1 MTQVIST
8 TLDIN
13 SIVKQVSEGSDLG
26 QDLQHEIWLI
36 MQLKVAKITKMT
48 IMTEGDKADLDDELL
63 FKVSCSED

>member
-1 MTQVIST
+1 M
-8 TLDIN
+8 
-13 SIVKQVSEGSDLG
+13 G

-48 IMTEGDKADLDDELL
+48 IMTERDKADLDDELL